1 MKKAMQTA
9 LLLGLALLAGCAAPG
24 AVSPAPTPELTE
36 SPEAGATGPVDSA
49 PWFATFRV
57 VSGAETGEL
66 VLAANGGTSG
76 EVCVLNTKDL
86 PLDRPVENGELINV
100 YYDLLLETFPAQ
112 FGNVSA
118 VEHTR
123 TERDDRCG
131 LYLQVLEDLWAVD
144 EGLNRD
150 ITELGVDLSSVTDL
164 SESEKSAVA
173 WAFGNA
179 HGLTPVEGAW
189 DELKEQGYFT
199 AQPLEG
205 DGAPE
210 GAAFYHWEDG
220 ALFSIRTNEDA
231 AWSLPDI
238 AEGDQPP
245 VLTAFNAQKWRSG
258 LGAYF
263 FQDCT
268 AVQADDGTWTYTVGS
283 EAIS

>member
-24 AVSPAPTPELTE
+24 AVSPAPTPE
-36 SPEAGATGPVDSA
+36 PGATGPVDSA

-144 EGLNRD
+144 EGLNGD

-179 HGLTPVEGAW
+179 HGLTPVEG
-189 DELKEQGYFT
+189 
-199 AQPLEG
+199 

-238 AEGDQPP
+238 AEGSPP
-245 VLTAFNAQKWRSG
+245 VLTAFDAQKWRSG

>member
-1 MKKAMQTA
+1 M
-9 LLLGLALLAGCAAPG
+9 
-24 AVSPAPTPELTE
+24 
-36 SPEAGATGPVDSA
+36 DSA

-144 EGLNRD
+144 EGLNGD

-179 HGLTPVEGAW
+179 HGLTPVEGTW

-238 AEGDQPP
+238 AEGSPP
-245 VLTAFNAQKWRSG
+245 VLTAFDAQKWRSG

>member
-49 PWFATFRV
+49 PWFATF
-57 VSGAETGEL
+57 
-66 VLAANGGTSG
+66 
-76 EVCVLNTKDL
+76 
-86 PLDRPVENGELINV
+86 
-100 YYDLLLETFPAQ
+100 PAQ

-144 EGLNRD
+144 EGLNGD
-150 ITELGVDLSSVTDL
+150 ITKLGVDLSSVTDL
-164 SESEKSAVA
+164 SGSEKSAVA

-179 HGLTPVEGAW
+179 HGLTPVEGTW

-238 AEGDQPP
+238 AEGSPP

-263 FQDCT
+263 FQNCT

>member
-1 MKKAMQTA
+1 M
-9 LLLGLALLAGCAAPG
+9 
-24 AVSPAPTPELTE
+24 
-36 SPEAGATGPVDSA
+36 
-49 PWFATFRV
+49 
-57 VSGAETGEL
+57 
-66 VLAANGGTSG
+66 
-76 EVCVLNTKDL
+76 
-86 PLDRPVENGELINV
+86 ENGELINV

-144 EGLNRD
+144 EGLNGD

-179 HGLTPVEGAW
+179 HGLTPVEGTW

-245 VLTAFNAQKWRSG
+245 VLTAFDAQKWRSG

>member
-1 MKKAMQTA
+1 MKKTTRTA

-24 AVSPAPTPELTE
+24 AGFSAPTPEPTE
-36 SPEAGATGPVDSA
+36 SPETAATGPVDSA
-49 PWFATFRV
+49 PWFA
-57 VSGAETGEL
+57 
-66 VLAANGGTSG
+66 
-76 EVCVLNTKDL
+76 
-86 PLDRPVENGELINV
+86 
-100 YYDLLLETFPAQ
+100 TFPAQ

-144 EGLNRD
+144 EGLNGD
-150 ITELGVDLSSVTDL
+150 ITKLGVDLSSVTDL
-164 SESEKSAVA
+164 SGSEKSAVA

-179 HGLTPVEGAW
+179 HGLTPVEGTW

-238 AEGDQPP
+238 AEGSPP

-263 FQDCT
+263 FQNCT

>member
-36 SPEAGATGPVDSA
+36 SPEAAATGPVDSA
-49 PWFATFRV
+49 PWFA
-57 VSGAETGEL
+57 
-66 VLAANGGTSG
+66 
-76 EVCVLNTKDL
+76 
-86 PLDRPVENGELINV
+86 
-100 YYDLLLETFPAQ
+100 TFPAQ

-131 LYLQVLEDLWAVD
+131 LYLRVLEDLWAVD
-144 EGLNRD
+144 EGLNGD
-150 ITELGVDLSSVTDL
+150 ITKLGVDLSSVTDL

-179 HGLTPVEGAW
+179 HGLTPVEGTW

-238 AEGDQPP
+238 AEGSPP
-245 VLTAFNAQKWRSG
+245 VLTAFDAQKWRSG

-268 AVQADDGTWTYTVGS
+268 AVQADDGTWTYAVGS

>member
-1 MKKAMQTA
+1 MKKATRTA

-144 EGLNRD
+144 EGLNGD
-150 ITELGVDLSSVTDL
+150 ITEPGVDLSPVTDL

-179 HGLTPVEGAW
+179 HGLTPVEGTLE
-189 DELKEQGYFT
+189 ELWEQGYLT
-199 AQPLEG
+199 RMTEPAEG
-205 DGAPE
+205 YADSLALYYWEE
-210 GAAFYHWEDG
+210 GV
-220 ALFSIRTNEDA
+220 LFSVSGCARD
-231 AWSLPDI
+231 
-238 AEGDQPP
+238 G
-245 VLTAFNAQKWRSG
+245 FNAQKWRSG

>member
-49 PWFATFRV
+49 PWFATF
-57 VSGAETGEL
+57 
-66 VLAANGGTSG
+66 
-76 EVCVLNTKDL
+76 
-86 PLDRPVENGELINV
+86 
-100 YYDLLLETFPAQ
+100 PAQ

-144 EGLNRD
+144 EGLNGD

-164 SESEKSAVA
+164 SGSEKSAVA

-179 HGLTPVEGAW
+179 HGLTPVEGTW

-238 AEGDQPP
+238 AEGSPP
-245 VLTAFNAQKWRSG
+245 VLTAFDAQKWRSG

-268 AVQADDGTWTYTVGS
+268 AVQADDGTWTYAVGS

>member
-36 SPEAGATGPVDSA
+36 SPEAAATGPVDSA
-49 PWFATFRV
+49 PWFA
-57 VSGAETGEL
+57 
-66 VLAANGGTSG
+66 
-76 EVCVLNTKDL
+76 
-86 PLDRPVENGELINV
+86 
-100 YYDLLLETFPAQ
+100 TFPAQ

-131 LYLQVLEDLWAVD
+131 LYLRVLEDLWAVD
-144 EGLNRD
+144 EGLNGD
-150 ITELGVDLSSVTDL
+150 ITKLGVDLSSVTDL

-179 HGLTPVEGAW
+179 HGLTPVEGTW

-238 AEGDQPP
+238 AEGSPP
-245 VLTAFNAQKWRSG
+245 VLTAFDAQKWRSG

>member
-24 AVSPAPTPELTE
+24 AGFPASTPALTE
-36 SPEAGATGPVDSA
+36 SPEAAATGPVDSA
-49 PWFATFRV
+49 PWFA
-57 VSGAETGEL
+57 
-66 VLAANGGTSG
+66 
-76 EVCVLNTKDL
+76 
-86 PLDRPVENGELINV
+86 
-100 YYDLLLETFPAQ
+100 TFPAQ

-144 EGLNRD
+144 EGLNGD

-164 SESEKSAVA
+164 SESEKAAVA

-179 HGLTPVEGAW
+179 HGLTPVEGTLE
-189 DELKEQGYFT
+189 ELWEQGYLT
-199 AQPLEG
+199 RMTEPAEG
-205 DGAPE
+205 YADSLALYYWE
-210 GAAFYHWEDG
+210 GG
-220 ALFSIRTNEDA
+220 VLFSVSGCARD
-231 AWSLPDI
+231 
-238 AEGDQPP
+238 G
-245 VLTAFNAQKWRSG
+245 FNAQKWRSG

-268 AVQADDGTWTYTVGS
+268 AVQADDGTWTYAVGS